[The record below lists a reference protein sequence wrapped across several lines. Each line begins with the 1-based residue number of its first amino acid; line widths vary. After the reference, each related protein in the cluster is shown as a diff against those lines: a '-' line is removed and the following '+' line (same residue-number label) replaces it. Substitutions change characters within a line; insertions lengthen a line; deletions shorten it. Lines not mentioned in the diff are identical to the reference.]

1 MLSLYQALRNR
12 KLYPSKAHTDFY
24 MPRTPKP
31 STAGALTAAL
41 LHCQPFH
48 VGIKLHLIVSTQ
60 IISNRARKLQQLATS
75 KLQSSGAPEER
86 SWFSVAVTVL
96 HRGLCSATPVPAA
109 PELQL
114 QHGGKEKPCSPHS
127 IFSPEK

>member
-75 KLQSSGAPEER
+75 NLQSSGAPEGEE
-86 SWFSVAVTVL
+86 L